1 MTTPVSSVS
10 SPLASAVA
18 APQPGSESFEAR
30 VHALIE
36 TVIRPRL
43 RRDNGDI
50 RVDRIEDNRIYVTLD
65 GACVG
70 CQLSSIT
77 LSGIQQRL
85 MEGIGRPVRVIPSHV
100 IDASSAPRRPARVAV
115 AAIEGTPS

>member
-1 MTTPVSSVS
+1 MSQQ
-10 SPLASAVA
+10 A
-18 APQPGSESFEAR
+18 FEAK
-30 VHALIE
+30 VAEVLE

-50 RVDRIEDNRIYVTLD
+50 ELVRIEDHKIFVTLT

-77 LSGIQQRL
+77 LSGIQQKL
-85 MEGIGRPVRVIPSHV
+85 MEAVGRPVRVIPAH
-100 IDASSAPRRPARVAV
+100 AV
-115 AAIEGTPS
+115 PWVGQPPVKAAAATAALA